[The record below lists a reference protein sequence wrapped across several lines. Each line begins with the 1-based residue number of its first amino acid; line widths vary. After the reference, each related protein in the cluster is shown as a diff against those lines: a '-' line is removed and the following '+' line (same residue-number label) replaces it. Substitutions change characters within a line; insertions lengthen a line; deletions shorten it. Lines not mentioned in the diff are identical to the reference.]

1 MSWTELHLS
10 IFWYYLIVC
19 KLSKTLTCCFW
30 TYEISNQDFS
40 RCMQIAVLT
49 WRSLGFYMGDTC
61 NPRKLL
67 ELANSWDFRN
77 RIMIMAIVADPC
89 TLIICILLFHQV
101 PLTPYLCLC
110 PWHPISACALC
121 DSLYPVTP
129 WQSVTS
135 ITKLIW
141 YPHLH
146 FVTMILLKPSSQTH
160 QPEIPS
166 KKGATEKLICHD
178 NPPACSRILCPE
190 SDRALWSFCYWY

>member
-10 IFWYYLIVC
+10 IFWCYLIVC
-19 KLSKTLTCCFW
+19 KLSKTLTRSFCTF
-30 TYEISNQDFS
+30 EISNQDFG

-49 WRSLGFYMGDTC
+49 WSSLSFYMGGSC
-61 NPRKLL
+61 NPKLL
-67 ELANSWDFRN
+67 ELANNCDFRN

-89 TLIICILLFHQV
+89 TLIIWILLFHQ
-101 PLTPYLCLC
+101 C
-110 PWHPISACALC
+110 PWHPIFACALC
-121 DSLYPVTP
+121 DFHYPVTS

-146 FVTMILLKPSSQTH
+146 LVTMILLKPSSQTH

-166 KKGATEKLICHD
+166 KKGATEKLIWHD